1 MHRAA
6 QLLGDTRG
14 GAKQLRHRLR
24 VHKAAQLLG
33 DPGGGAKQL
42 PIWKLRG
49 KVQRSCTL
57 YGLVVP
63 CSPGKA
69 LCSLPSNMEYWG
81 GTKKWVRCHVQ
92 SSSHLYRFVVP
103 RSPGKAWCSKL
114 PSNTEYWGGQK
125 WVRCLRQLKLWRS
138 RGEVQ
143 DCSLS
148 FGRGVQGNSTT

>member
-81 GTKKWVRCHVQ
+81 GGGGDKKV
-92 SSSHLYRFVVP
+92 
-103 RSPGKAWCSKL
+103 
-114 PSNTEYWGGQK
+114 
-125 WVRCLRQLKLWRS
+125 
-138 RGEVQ
+138 GEVPCAKQ
-143 DCSLS
+143 LPPLS
-148 FGRGVQGNSTT
+148 ICYATQSRQGLVLQAPEQHGILGGTKVGEVP